1 MYVNEEFGTLANVER
16 DSVDR
21 LVERWICILP
31 DLDPVVQAAITR
43 MQKLVKHLSRV
54 RQSSLARFDLQPF
67 EYDTLHTLAGLGPP
81 HQAGPTELARA
92 TKTSSATMTA
102 RVDALAERGFV
113 RRLPSTS
120 DRRKVVVELTDA
132 GYHAWRGAIDGMG
145 DEETRLMNALTP
157 HQRRQLA
164 DLLRPMLLL
173 AEADSPTQPN
183 RLPEQSPA
191 HR

>member
-1 MYVNEEFGTLANVER
+1 MCV
-16 DSVDR
+16 
-21 LVERWICILP
+21 LP
-31 DLDPVVQAAITR
+31 DLDPVVQEAISR
-43 MQKLVKHLSRV
+43 MQKLVKHLARV

-92 TKTSSATMTA
+92 TRTSSATMTA
-102 RVDALAERGFV
+102 RVDALADRGFV

-132 GYHAWRGAIDGMG
+132 GYQAWRGAMDGMG
-145 DEETRLMNALTP
+145 DEETRLMNTLTP

-173 AEADSPTQPN
+173 AETDLPTPPNPIPDESP
-183 RLPEQSPA
+183 
-191 HR
+191 